1 MWVSESNVDVN
12 IHVNIQYPDLSCPLQ
27 ISVINVK
34 LTLTRTLIFREIISP
49 QLVDNIHIFL
59 ETSEEI

>member
-1 MWVSESNVDVN
+1 MMLTLISMLIS
-12 IHVNIQYPDLSCPLQ
+12 NIQISLCPLQ

-34 LTLTRTLIFREIISP
+34 LTLTRTLIFREIVSR
-49 QLVDNIHIFL
+49 QLLVDNIHIFL